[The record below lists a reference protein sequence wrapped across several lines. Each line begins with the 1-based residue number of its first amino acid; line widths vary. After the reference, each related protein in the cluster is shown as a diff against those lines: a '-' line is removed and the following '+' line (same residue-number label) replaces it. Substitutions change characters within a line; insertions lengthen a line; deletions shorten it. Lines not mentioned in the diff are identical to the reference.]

1 MLCVQDRRFVRIA
14 FERNES
20 VTRVAGYVDADKLFI
35 DSTAHVDGAA
45 RARGVSGMLNGTPGR
60 SLGTGVRIIPSCR
73 NVEGDV
79 GLAKG
84 KGNAHN

>member
-20 VTRVAGYVDADKLFI
+20 VTRVAGYVDADKLSV
-35 DSTAHVDGAA
+35 DSTAHVDGTT
-45 RARGVSGMLNGTPGR
+45 RARGVSGMLNSTPGR
-60 SLGTGVRIIPSCR
+60 SVGTGVRIIPSCR
-73 NVEGDV
+73 NVEGGV

-84 KGNAHN
+84 KGNAHK